1 MENHSTN
8 GFGNNIYGNNIT
20 DRVNRCEKQGM
31 QQNWESA
38 SNGPSSGVIPNIGFQ
53 QKILNQNTGG
63 MDGAN
68 ALYAAGS
75 AFKSGGGNLGQ
86 PSKNGTFVSQL
97 SGQTMAQE
105 NFTHNNMV
113 PFFGGSVKQN
123 MDMNSYT
130 STLARHTGTDDL
142 YRKKTEVKSFY
153 DVSKFGG
160 SNINGAQA
168 STTNDRIT
176 SHHIA
181 SRTRNNELPTEQ
193 IYTHHIPNGDFDKI
207 TRREGMVKTIDELR
221 STNNQKASG
230 LPTML
235 KPGALTGGTRGK
247 IGKINKNRPERFYR
261 KTADTYF
268 KNGGSIKGAKM
279 REKVYAKPTNRIVS
293 RSYYGV
299 AGNSENTKTYKT
311 SAIQKARKN
320 NYMNPSPRNAAS
332 GDSWIIND
340 DANNNGVGDYG
351 LNGIENKP
359 NERDVT
365 QSRVHITNIV
375 AAEMK
380 KLIAPIQ
387 DVIKMT
393 RKENFVG
400 NARPDGN
407 MSAAMPPKLKV
418 HDSADVARTTIK
430 ETNIHNNHE
439 GFISGGEFKS
449 KAYDPE
455 DIARTTIKETN
466 IHNETPFMNMT
477 PQQPTSLRVHDPE
490 DVARVT
496 LKEQTIDKKYIGGAS
511 AGTEYQKGGYLSNRV
526 NMRNTNKQFNSD
538 YEYFG
543 GANGDATTGSGNG
556 YLVTRVH
563 AKNTNKQFTSVNEY
577 KGVAGFHNSR
587 PMSYADKRSMRL
599 NPNKQ
604 HISQGRAPTQQ
615 GAKVVT
621 GGDKVNMQFKK
632 LEADQINIREPAES
646 QVYQTPPTKNTCGLT
661 TVKDK
666 LPENIQRS
674 RIDPDILDSYNN
686 NPYTQSLTSVA

>member
-20 DRVNRCEKQGM
+20 DRVNRYEQQGM
-31 QQNWESA
+31 QQNWQNA
-38 SNGPSSGVIPNIGFQ
+38 MGGPNSGVIPDIGFQ
-53 QKILNQNTGG
+53 QKILNQNSGG
-63 MDGAN
+63 MNGAN
-68 ALYAAGS
+68 SLYAAGS

-86 PSKNGTFVSQL
+86 PSNNGVFVSQL
-97 SGQTMAQE
+97 SGETMRME

-123 MDMNSYT
+123 MDG
-130 STLARHTGTDDL
+130 STFSNKLARHTGNDEL
-142 YRKKTEVKSFY
+142 YRKKVEVKSFY
-153 DVSKFGG
+153 DVNKNGG
-160 SNINGAQA
+160 GNISGAQA
-168 STTNDRIT
+168 ITSNDRIMG
-176 SHHIA
+176 HHVPA
-181 SRTRNNELPTEQ
+181 RTRNNEMPIEQ
-193 IYTHHIPNGDFDKI
+193 IRVRQKSNQEIDNIK
-207 TRREGMVKTIDELR
+207 RREALPKTIDELR
-221 STNNQKASG
+221 SANNKKTSG
-230 LPTML
+230 LPGMM
-235 KPGALTGGTRGK
+235 KPGSLVGGTRGK
-247 IGKINKNRPERFYR
+247 IGKINKNRPDKFYR
-261 KTADTYF
+261 KTSDMYF
-268 KNGGSIKGAKM
+268 KNGGAIKAAKL
-279 REKVYAKPTNRIVS
+279 REKAYAKPTNRIVS
-293 RSYYGV
+293 KSYYGI
-299 AGNSENTKTYKT
+299 AGNSENAKTYKT
-311 SAIQKARKN
+311 AAVQKTHKN
-320 NYMNPSPRNAAS
+320 NYMNPSPRNAAR
-332 GDSWIIND
+332 GDAWAISD
-340 DANNNGVGDYG
+340 DANKNAVGDYG
-351 LNGIENKP
+351 LNAIENKP
-359 NERDVT
+359 NERDIT
-365 QSRVHITNIV
+365 QSRVHITNVV

-380 KLIAPIQ
+380 KIIAPIQ
-387 DVIKMT
+387 DVIRTT

-418 HDSADVARTTIK
+418 YDSEDVARTTIK

-439 GFISGGEFKS
+439 GFLSGGEFKT

-455 DIARTTIKETN
+455 DVARTTIKETN
-466 IHNETPFMNMT
+466 IHNDAPYLNMT

-511 AGTEYQKGGYLSNRV
+511 AGAEYQKGGYLSNRV

-538 YEYFG
+538 YEYYG

-556 YLVTRVH
+556 YLVTRVN

-577 KGVAGFHNSR
+577 KGVAGFYNSG

-615 GAKVVT
+615 GAKVAT

-646 QVYQTPPTKNTCGLT
+646 QVYQSPPTKNTCGLT
-661 TVKDK
+661 TIKDK